1 MIKTLT
7 WFIVFASLPFFTSAQ
22 DTQEPHKLRIGFQFT
37 PEITWLKSK
46 SINLENKASKIGFNF
61 GPVFD
66 YSFGNNYAF
75 TTGVIIS
82 RSRGSLFYE
91 DSTKFNS
98 APSILFSPA
107 TTVEYNIQYI
117 ELPIALRLKTNEIG
131 YVTYFGVFGIVPAVN
146 ISAKGEFDDPT
157 TPNARYIPES
167 FSKDVSLPNLS
178 MLISAGAA
186 YSISTNT
193 SAFLSL
199 NFYNGLIDVTD
210 NPKNYKTKAVLNRL
224 GLTAGIMF

>member
-167 FSKDVSLPNLS
+167 FSKDVSLPSLS

>member
-1 MIKTLT
+1 MFMFKKLSCLVILAC
-7 WFIVFASLPFFTSAQ
+7 ISFFVHAQ
-22 DTQEPHKLRIGFQFT
+22 DPHKLRIGFQFT
-37 PEITWLKSK
+37 PEVTWLKSK
-46 SINLENKASKIGFNF
+46 SINLENRRSMIGFNF

-66 YSFGNNYAF
+66 YNFGSNYAI

-98 APSILFSPA
+98 RPDYLYSSAL
-107 TTVEYNIQYI
+107 TVDYNLQYI
-117 ELPIALRLKTNEIG
+117 ELPIAIRLKTNEIG
-131 YVTYFGVFGIVPAVN
+131 YMTYFGVFGVVPAIN
-146 ISAKGEFDDPT
+146 ISASGEFDEP
-157 TPNARYIPES
+157 AKESHIPES

-193 SAFLSL
+193 SAFFSV

>member
-1 MIKTLT
+1 
-7 WFIVFASLPFFTSAQ
+7 
-22 DTQEPHKLRIGFQFT
+22 
-37 PEITWLKSK
+37 
-46 SINLENKASKIGFNF
+46 
-61 GPVFD
+61 
-66 YSFGNNYAF
+66 
-75 TTGVIIS
+75 
-82 RSRGSLFYE
+82 
-91 DSTKFNS
+91 
-98 APSILFSPA
+98 
-107 TTVEYNIQYI
+107 
-117 ELPIALRLKTNEIG
+117 
-131 YVTYFGVFGIVPAVN
+131 
-146 ISAKGEFDDPT
+146 
-157 TPNARYIPES
+157 RYIPES

>member
-1 MIKTLT
+1 MFMFKKLSCLVILAC
-7 WFIVFASLPFFTSAQ
+7 ISFFVHAQ
-22 DTQEPHKLRIGFQFT
+22 DPHKLRIGFQFT
-37 PEITWLKSK
+37 PEVTWLKSK

-75 TTGVIIS
+75 TTGVVIS